1 MTTVAVEA
9 LLYQLDAAFE
19 GEDWHSVLS
28 NRSAVMP
35 EHWLWV
41 PSGGQ
46 RSIRDIVSHVGSCK
60 YMYENH
66 AFGDATFNWDDP
78 LVSGVDVL
86 GDAPSAIAW
95 VREGHARLRRSI
107 TRLEDGDL
115 VRPRRHHSGKVRE
128 TRWIITIT
136 IQHDLYHAG
145 EINHIRALACGDD
158 A

>member
-1 MTTVAVEA
+1 MTTVAVEQV
-9 LLYQLDAAFE
+9 LYQLDEAFE
-19 GEDWHSVLS
+19 GEDWHSVLGNIS
-28 NRSAVMP
+28 SVRP

-41 PSGGQ
+41 PPGGQ
-46 RSIRDIVSHVGSCK
+46 RSIRDIVGHVGSCK
-60 YMYENH
+60 YMCENQ
-66 AFGDATFNWDDP
+66 AFGDATFDWDDP

-95 VREGHARLRRSI
+95 VLEGHARLRRSI
-107 TRLEDGDL
+107 ACLEDAQL
-115 VRPRRHHSGKVRE
+115 LKPRRHHSGEMRE
-128 TRWIITIT
+128 TRWIITIM

>member
-1 MTTVAVEA
+1 MTMVAVEA

-19 GEDWHSVLS
+19 GEDWHSVLG
-28 NRSAVMP
+28 NLRAVRP

-41 PSGGQ
+41 PPGGR
-46 RSIRDIVSHVGSCK
+46 RSVRDIVSHVGSCK
-60 YMYENH
+60 YMYENQ
-66 AFGDATFNWDDP
+66 AFGDATFHWDDP
-78 LVSGVDVL
+78 LVSGVDVP
-86 GDAPSAIAW
+86 GDAPSTIAW

-107 TRLEDGDL
+107 TRLEDADL

-128 TRWIITIT
+128 TRWIITII